1 MPKNIQTDEEKRVA
15 AEQKAAEQA
24 AKQQADEAEAAQQ
37 SAAQAAAD
45 AAAAEKQAAEAKA
58 AADEAERL
66 AAEERAEA
74 EAAAAAA
81 AAARRPAPKTTAV
94 TYIGKRYWTDRLYG
108 SGLDFEP
115 GQTREMPTELARK
128 FLKHADMFAAASVT
142 PAQERKQQEVDDT
155 QAKLDAAAQKRAMKK
170 AEQDRRQDL
179 VDRVNAMDEQSLRDF
194 AKNTYQQE
202 IDGRV
207 HDVAKLREKVIG
219 FVDQFGFE

>member
-1 MPKNIQTDEEKRVA
+1 MPKNTQTAEEKRVA
-15 AEQKAAEQA
+15 AEQKAA
-24 AKQQADEAEAAQQ
+24 DEAEAAQQ
-37 SAAQAAAD
+37 ASAQAAAD
-45 AAAAEKQAAEAKA
+45 AAAAEKQAADAKA

-81 AAARRPAPKTTAV
+81 ARRPAPKTTAV
-94 TYIGKRYWTDRLYG
+94 TYTGKRYWTDRLYG

-128 FLKHADMFAAASVT
+128 FLKHADMFSTASVT
-142 PAQERKQQEVDDT
+142 PAQERKQQELDDT
-155 QAKLDAAAQKRAMKK
+155 QAKLDAAAQKRALKK

-194 AKNTYQQE
+194 AKTTYQQD

>member
-1 MPKNIQTDEEKRVA
+1 MPKNTQTAEEKRVA
-15 AEQKAAEQA
+15 AEQKAAEEA

-45 AAAAEKQAAEAKA
+45 AAAAEKQAADAKA
-58 AADEAERL
+58 AADDAERV

-74 EAAAAAA
+74 EAATA
-81 AAARRPAPKTTAV
+81 AAARRPVPKTTAV
-94 TYIGKRYWTDRLYG
+94 TYVGKRYWADRLYG

-128 FLKHADMFAAASVT
+128 FLKHADMFSTASVT
-142 PAQERKQQEVDDT
+142 PAQERKQQEADDT
-155 QAKLDAAAQKRAMKK
+155 QAKLDAAAQKRALKK

-194 AKNTYQQE
+194 AKSTYQQE

-207 HDVAKLREKVIG
+207 HDMAKLREKVIG

>member
-1 MPKNIQTDEEKRVA
+1 MPKNTQTDEEKRLA

-24 AKQQADEAEAAQQ
+24 AKQQADDADAAQQ
-37 SAAQAAAD
+37 AAAQAAAD
-45 AAAAEKQAAEAKA
+45 AAAAEKQAADAKA
-58 AADEAERL
+58 AADEAERV

-81 AAARRPAPKTTAV
+81 ARRPVPKTTAV
-94 TYIGKRYWTDRLYG
+94 TYVGKRYWADRLYG

-128 FLKHADMFAAASVT
+128 FLKHADMFSTASVT
-142 PAQERKQQEVDDT
+142 PAQERKQQELDDT

-194 AKNTYQQE
+194 AKNTYQQD

>member
-1 MPKNIQTDEEKRVA
+1 MPKNTQTAEEKRVA
-15 AEQKAAEQA
+15 AEQKAAEEA

-81 AAARRPAPKTTAV
+81 ARRPVPKTAAV
-94 TYIGKRYWTDRLYG
+94 TYTGKRYWADRLYG

-128 FLKHADMFAAASVT
+128 FLKHTDMFAAASVT

-194 AKNTYQQE
+194 AKNTYQQD

-207 HDVAKLREKVIG
+207 RDMAKLREKVIG

>member
-1 MPKNIQTDEEKRVA
+1 MPKNTQTAEEKRVA
-15 AEQKAAEQA
+15 AEQKAAEEA

-81 AAARRPAPKTTAV
+81 ARRPVPKTAAV
-94 TYIGKRYWTDRLYG
+94 TYTGKRYWADRLYG

-128 FLKHADMFAAASVT
+128 FLKHADMFSTASVT

-179 VDRVNAMDEQSLRDF
+179 VDRVNAMDEQSLREF
-194 AKNTYQQE
+194 AKNTYQQD

>member
-1 MPKNIQTDEEKRVA
+1 MPKNTQTDEEKRVA

-37 SAAQAAAD
+37 AAAQAAAE
-45 AAAAEKQAAEAKA
+45 AAAAEKQAADAKA

-81 AAARRPAPKTTAV
+81 ARRPVPKTTAV
-94 TYIGKRYWTDRLYG
+94 TYVGKRYWADRLYG

-128 FLKHADMFAAASVT
+128 FLKHADMFSTASVT
-142 PAQERKQQEVDDT
+142 PAQERKQQELDDT
-155 QAKLDAAAQKRAMKK
+155 QAKLDAAAQKRALKK

-194 AKNTYQQE
+194 AKSTYQQE

-207 HDVAKLREKVIG
+207 HDMAKLREKVIG

>member
-1 MPKNIQTDEEKRVA
+1 MPKNTQTDEEKRVA

-37 SAAQAAAD
+37 AAAQAAAD

-58 AADEAERL
+58 AADDAERV

-81 AAARRPAPKTTAV
+81 ARRPVPKTTAV
-94 TYIGKRYWTDRLYG
+94 TYVGKRYWADRLYG

-128 FLKHADMFAAASVT
+128 FLKHADMFSTASVT
-142 PAQERKQQEVDDT
+142 PAQERKQQELDDT
-155 QAKLDAAAQKRAMKK
+155 QAKLDAAAQKRALKK

-207 HDVAKLREKVIG
+207 HDMAKLREKVIG

>member
-1 MPKNIQTDEEKRVA
+1 MPKNTQTDEEKRLA

-37 SAAQAAAD
+37 AAAQAAAD
-45 AAAAEKQAAEAKA
+45 AAAAEKQAADAKA

-81 AAARRPAPKTTAV
+81 ARRPAPKTAAV
-94 TYIGKRYWTDRLYG
+94 TYVGKRYWADRLYG

-128 FLKHADMFAAASVT
+128 FLKHADMFSTASVT
-142 PAQERKQQEVDDT
+142 PAQERKQQELDDT
-155 QAKLDAAAQKRAMKK
+155 QAKLDAAAQKRALKK

-194 AKNTYQQE
+194 AKSTYQQE

-207 HDVAKLREKVIG
+207 HDMAKLREKVIG

>member
-1 MPKNIQTDEEKRVA
+1 MPKNTQTAEEKRVA
-15 AEQKAAEQA
+15 AEQKEAEQA

-81 AAARRPAPKTTAV
+81 ARRPVPKTAAV
-94 TYIGKRYWTDRLYG
+94 TYTGKRYWADRLYG

-128 FLKHADMFAAASVT
+128 FLKHADMFSTASVT

-194 AKNTYQQE
+194 AKNTYQQD

>member
-1 MPKNIQTDEEKRVA
+1 MPKNTQTDEEKRLA

-37 SAAQAAAD
+37 AAAQAAAD
-45 AAAAEKQAAEAKA
+45 AAAAEKQAADAKA

-81 AAARRPAPKTTAV
+81 ARRPVPKTTAV
-94 TYIGKRYWTDRLYG
+94 TYTGKRYWTDRLYG

-128 FLKHADMFAAASVT
+128 FLKHADMFSTASVT
-142 PAQERKQQEVDDT
+142 PAQERKQQELDDT
-155 QAKLDAAAQKRAMKK
+155 QAKLDAAAQKRALKK

-194 AKNTYQQE
+194 AKSTYQQE

-207 HDVAKLREKVIG
+207 HDMAKLREKVIG

>member
-1 MPKNIQTDEEKRVA
+1 MPKNTQTAEEKRVA
-15 AEQKAAEQA
+15 AEQKAAEDA

-58 AADEAERL
+58 AADDAERV

-81 AAARRPAPKTTAV
+81 ARRPVPKTAAV
-94 TYIGKRYWTDRLYG
+94 TYVGKRYWADRLYG

-155 QAKLDAAAQKRAMKK
+155 QAKLDAAAQKRALKK

-207 HDVAKLREKVIG
+207 HDMAKLREKVIG

>member
-1 MPKNIQTDEEKRVA
+1 MPKNTQTAEEKRVA
-15 AEQKAAEQA
+15 AEQKAA
-24 AKQQADEAEAAQQ
+24 DEAEAAQQ
-37 SAAQAAAD
+37 ASAQAAAD
-45 AAAAEKQAAEAKA
+45 AAAAEKQAADAKA
-58 AADEAERL
+58 AADDAERV

-81 AAARRPAPKTTAV
+81 ARRPVPKTAAV

-128 FLKHADMFAAASVT
+128 FLKHADMFAAPSVT

-155 QAKLDAAAQKRAMKK
+155 QAKLDAAAQRRALKK

-207 HDVAKLREKVIG
+207 HDMAKLREKVIG

>member
-1 MPKNIQTDEEKRVA
+1 MPKNTQTAEEKRVA
-15 AEQKAAEQA
+15 AEQKAAEEA

-58 AADEAERL
+58 AADDAERV

-74 EAAAAAA
+74 EAAAA

-128 FLKHADMFAAASVT
+128 FLKHADMFSTASVT

-155 QAKLDAAAQKRAMKK
+155 QAKLDAAAQKRALKK
-170 AEQDRRQDL
+170 EEQDRRQDL

-194 AKNTYQQE
+194 AKNTYQQD

-207 HDVAKLREKVIG
+207 RDMAKLREKVIG

>member
-1 MPKNIQTDEEKRVA
+1 MPKNTQTAEEKRVA
-15 AEQKAAEQA
+15 AEQKAAEEA

-81 AAARRPAPKTTAV
+81 AAARRPVPKTAAV
-94 TYIGKRYWTDRLYG
+94 TYTGKRYWADRLYG

-194 AKNTYQQE
+194 AKNTYQQD

-207 HDVAKLREKVIG
+207 HDMAKLREKVVG

>member
-1 MPKNIQTDEEKRVA
+1 MPKNTQTDEEKRVA

-37 SAAQAAAD
+37 AAAKAAAD
-45 AAAAEKQAAEAKA
+45 SAAAEKQAADAKA

-81 AAARRPAPKTTAV
+81 SRRPVPKTTAV
-94 TYIGKRYWTDRLYG
+94 TYVGKRYWADRLYG

-128 FLKHADMFAAASVT
+128 FLKHADMFSTASVT
-142 PAQERKQQEVDDT
+142 PAQERKQQELDDT
-155 QAKLDAAAQKRAMKK
+155 QAKLDAAAQKRALKK

-207 HDVAKLREKVIG
+207 HDMAKLREKVIG

>member
-1 MPKNIQTDEEKRVA
+1 MPKNTQTAEEKRVA
-15 AEQKAAEQA
+15 AEQKEAEQA

-45 AAAAEKQAAEAKA
+45 AAAAEKQAVEAKA
-58 AADEAERL
+58 AADDAERL

-81 AAARRPAPKTTAV
+81 ARRPVPKTAAV
-94 TYIGKRYWTDRLYG
+94 TYTGKRYWADRLYG

-128 FLKHADMFAAASVT
+128 FLKHADMFSTASVT

-194 AKNTYQQE
+194 AKNTYQQD

-207 HDVAKLREKVIG
+207 HDVAKLREKVVG

>member
-1 MPKNIQTDEEKRVA
+1 MPKNTQTDEEKRVA

-58 AADEAERL
+58 AADEAERV
-66 AAEERAEA
+66 AAEERSEA

-81 AAARRPAPKTTAV
+81 ARRPVPKTAAV
-94 TYIGKRYWTDRLYG
+94 TYTGKRYWADRLYG

-128 FLKHADMFAAASVT
+128 FLKHADMFAATSVT
-142 PAQERKQQEVDDT
+142 PAQERKQQEIDDT

-207 HDVAKLREKVIG
+207 HDMAKLREKVIG

>member
-1 MPKNIQTDEEKRVA
+1 MPKNTQTAEEKRVA
-15 AEQKAAEQA
+15 AEQKAAEEA

-74 EAAAAAA
+74 AAA
-81 AAARRPAPKTTAV
+81 AAARRPVPKTAAV
-94 TYIGKRYWTDRLYG
+94 TYTGKRYWADRLYG

-142 PAQERKQQEVDDT
+142 PAQERKQQELDDT
-155 QAKLDAAAQKRAMKK
+155 QAKLDAAAQKRALKK

-194 AKNTYQQE
+194 AKNTYQQD

-207 HDVAKLREKVIG
+207 HDVAKLREKVVG